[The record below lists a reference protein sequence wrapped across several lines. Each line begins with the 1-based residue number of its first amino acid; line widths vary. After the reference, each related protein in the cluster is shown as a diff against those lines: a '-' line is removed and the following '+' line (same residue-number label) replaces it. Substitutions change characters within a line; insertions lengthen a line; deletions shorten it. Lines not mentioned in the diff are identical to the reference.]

1 MTATIEQHRIQTGGN
16 IVEIVGKLA
25 YDSAKKCFEEMVSN
39 GYDADA
45 SKVDVRIYKNQVEI
59 EDDGSG
65 MDSKGLDDYLR
76 IGGSVKWDQHK
87 QLEKTPK
94 FGREPIGRFGLG
106 KFSLYMLC
114 DSYTIETCKNGEK
127 RTFTFDYRELVQ
139 YQSLDDYVI
148 ETKVEK
154 CPTEWHGTK
163 VTMHGMKK
171 DINVKEFYEVLG
183 DTMPIEP
190 DFEMIM
196 HTNIKKYR
204 GYREK
209 RVVPKK
215 LARGKRTNFN
225 QFLTGQGQVS
235 GYITLTSSPLKE
247 NQDGI
252 YIRVRGRKRGDKH
265 TIDLDK
271 VGGVNMIKKRIYG
284 EFDADCLRNLVK
296 IDSGGFYKDS
306 ATFKAVENYILGCV
320 KEVVKQYNKQRR
332 EQKTKDVAKVIKNV
346 VEDLRGAF
354 DSEKLKDLF
363 RKKTKKKNGEE
374 KEEGKKDTEKKKG
387 EDKQKKEDKDKKK
400 REWKKKELTEN
411 EFTLGSID
419 FDILQR
425 PYGHD
430 GLPVYIE
437 QNGHKTKRKIVLN
450 NEHPSFEYSHK
461 QGRPALEIF
470 IKQAICWEASRFC
483 VAHDEEMDLD
493 DMVDLH
499 DELLRSSIHMEV

>member
-1 MTATIEQHRIQTGGN
+1 MKTIEHHRIQTGGN

-25 YDSAKKCFEEMVSN
+25 YDNAKKCFEEMVSN

-45 SKVDVRIYKNQVEI
+45 SKVDVRIYKNHVDI

-65 MDSKGLDDYLR
+65 MNSKDLDDYLR

-87 QLEKTPK
+87 QLEKTPQ

-127 RTFTFDYRELVQ
+127 RTFTFDYRELVKH
-139 YQSLDDYVI
+139 QSLDDYIVDTI
-148 ETKVEK
+148 VEK
-154 CPTEWHGTK
+154 CPREWHGTK
-163 VTMHGMKK
+163 VTMHGLKK
-171 DINVKEFYEVLG
+171 DINVKDIYEILG

-190 DFEMIM
+190 NFEMTM
-196 HTNIKKYR
+196 HTNIKKYKAYR
-204 GYREK
+204 GK
-209 RVVPKK
+209 RIVPKK
-215 LARGKRTNFN
+215 LAKGKRTNFN
-225 QFLTGQGQVS
+225 QFLTQHGQIS
-235 GYITLTSSPLKE
+235 GYITLTSSPLKDG
-247 NQDGI
+247 QDGI

-320 KEVVKQYNKQRR
+320 KDIVKQYNMQRR
-332 EQKTKDVAKVIKNV
+332 EQRTKDVAKVIENV
-346 VEDLRGAF
+346 VEDLRVAF

-363 RKKTKKKNGEE
+363 RGKKK
-374 KEEGKKDTEKKKG
+374 KKDGKEKNTEKKKDK
-387 EDKQKKEDKDKKK
+387 DKQKKDDKEKKK
-400 REWKKKELTEN
+400 RERKKKELGDN

-419 FDILQR
+419 FDIEQR
-425 PYGHD
+425 PYGED

-437 QNGHKTKRKIVLN
+437 QNGHRTKRKIVLN
-450 NEHPSFEYSHK
+450 NNHPSFEYSHK
-461 QGRPALEIF
+461 QGKPALEIF
-470 IKQAICWEASRFC
+470 IKQAICWEASRYC

-499 DELLRSSIHMEV
+499 DELLRSSIRMEN